1 MDVLVEIVKN
11 LLVIIIL
18 ASFLE
23 LLLPGGGMK
32 PYVRLAIGMFV
43 LIAVLTPVIRC
54 FYPGEALHISSWEW
68 SNYGAEQ
75 QEVLQKGS
83 ELHSELIAQSNESV
97 RSKLEGQISAIAML
111 VPGVAEV
118 DSKIVLNE
126 DGSIQKVTI
135 NVSGQ
140 DNNGADPSS
149 VGTFWDQEE
158 ARLGPDAEARMAR
171 IVMNMFGLSEQQI
184 EIQVQGGS

>member
-1 MDVLVEIVKN
+1 MDALVEIVKS

-23 LLLPGGGMK
+23 LLLPSGSMK
-32 PYVRLAIGMFV
+32 PYVRLTIGMFV
-43 LIAVLTPVIRC
+43 LIAVLTPVIRY
-54 FYPGEALHISSWEW
+54 FYPGQDLQISSWEW
-68 SNYGAEQ
+68 SNYGFHQ

-83 ELHSELIAQSNESV
+83 ELHNKIITESNESV

-111 VPGVAEV
+111 VPGVGQV
-118 DSKIVLNE
+118 DSKIMLNA
-126 DGSIQKVTI
+126 DGSIQKVTL

-140 DNNGADPSS
+140 GNSNADESS
-149 VGTFWDQEE
+149 VGTFWDEE
-158 ARLGPDAEARMAR
+158 EVQLGPDVESRMAK

-184 EIQVQGGS
+184 EIQMQGGS

>member
-43 LIAVLTPVIRC
+43 LIAALTPVIRC

-149 VGTFWDQEE
+149 VGTFWDQEA
-158 ARLGPDAEARMAR
+158 ARLGPDVEARMAR

>member
-54 FYPGEALHISSWEW
+54 FYPGEALHISSWDW
-68 SNYGAEQ
+68 SNYGDEQ

-158 ARLGPDAEARMAR
+158 ARLGPDVEARMAR

>member
-1 MDVLVEIVKN
+1 MVQLWCR
-11 LLVIIIL
+11 
-18 ASFLE
+18 AAR
-23 LLLPGGGMK
+23 GT
-32 PYVRLAIGMFV
+32 A
-43 LIAVLTPVIRC
+43 
-54 FYPGEALHISSWEW
+54 
-68 SNYGAEQ
+68 
-75 QEVLQKGS
+75 KGS

-158 ARLGPDAEARMAR
+158 ARLGPDVEARMAR

>member
-158 ARLGPDAEARMAR
+158 ARLGPDVEARMAR